1 MGYRELVEWLFSL
14 RRLSSKPGLRRIS
27 HLLSELGDPHRAFKA
42 IHVTGTSGKGSTTAM
57 AASILHA
64 AGYRVGMYT
73 SPHLSS
79 FTERI
84 VVDGQP
90 IGVGDVVRL
99 IESLR
104 PIAEGMASKPDLGHP
119 TFFELSTAMAFKYFE
134 ERGVDYAVVEV
145 GMGGRLDATN
155 VIDAEVA
162 VITNVSLE
170 HTKYLGDT
178 VIEIAGE
185 KAGIIKPG
193 STLITAVE
201 QPEILELLEGICH
214 DRDAEIYVVDR
225 DIRYRRLRHSLEGQW
240 FNLQGLRDDYRELFI
255 PLLGGHQLRN
265 ASCAVGAVETLSLHG
280 VEVPLEAVREGLR
293 KTRWPGRL
301 EVVQRKPLTILD
313 CAKDPKA
320 MENLA
325 AVLREDFSY
334 DRLIAVVSI
343 SRDKDIPR
351 IIRALA
357 SVASHFI
364 ITRHGVMGRA
374 AEPEAIAVEVERFS
388 KPYEIVE
395 DVRSA
400 VRRALEIAG
409 GDDLILVTGSVFTV
423 GEARCLWFKP
433 PN

>member
-155 VIDAEVA
+155 VIEAEVA

-170 HTKYLGDT
+170 HTNYLGDT

-201 QPEILELLEGICH
+201 QPEVLELLEGICH
-214 DRDAEIYVVDR
+214 DRDAEMYVVDR

-240 FNLQGLRDDYRELFI
+240 FNLEGLRGSYQELFI

-265 ASCAVGAVETLSLHG
+265 ASCAVGAVEALSLHG
-280 VEVPLEAVREGLR
+280 VEVPPEAVREGLR

-351 IIRALA
+351 MIRALA

-374 AEPEAIAVEVERFS
+374 AEPEAIAVELERCS

>member
-201 QPEILELLEGICH
+201 QPEVLELLEGICH

-265 ASCAVGAVETLSLHG
+265 ASCAVGAVEALSLHG
-280 VEVPLEAVREGLR
+280 VDIPPEAVRKGLR

-351 IIRALA
+351 MIRALA

>member
-64 AGYRVGMYT
+64 AGYRVGLYT

-155 VIDAEVA
+155 VIEAEVA

>member
-1 MGYRELVEWLFSL
+1 
-14 RRLSSKPGLRRIS
+14 
-27 HLLSELGDPHRAFKA
+27 
-42 IHVTGTSGKGSTTAM
+42 
-57 AASILHA
+57 
-64 AGYRVGMYT
+64 
-73 SPHLSS
+73 
-79 FTERI
+79 
-84 VVDGQP
+84 
-90 IGVGDVVRL
+90 
-99 IESLR
+99 
-104 PIAEGMASKPDLGHP
+104 
-119 TFFELSTAMAFKYFE
+119 MAFKYFE

-240 FNLQGLRDDYRELFI
+240 FNLQGLRGSYRELFI

-265 ASCAVGAVETLSLHG
+265 ASCAVGAVEALSLHG
-280 VEVPLEAVREGLR
+280 VEVPPEAVREGLR

>member
-280 VEVPLEAVREGLR
+280 VEVPPEAVREGLR

>member
-1 MGYRELVEWLFSL
+1 MGYRELVGWLFSL
-14 RRLSSKPGLRRIS
+14 RRLGSKPGLRRIS

-201 QPEILELLEGICH
+201 QPEVLELLEGICH

-265 ASCAVGAVETLSLHG
+265 ASCAVGAVEALSLHG
-280 VEVPLEAVREGLR
+280 VEVPPEAVREGLR

-351 IIRALA
+351 MIRALA